1 MKSTEVVLKKE
12 WLITVKT
19 PEMFL
24 EKRMA
29 GRGEIKRKILFF
41 EN

>member
-29 GRGEIKRKILFF
+29 GRCKIERKIILL